1 MVLNLC
7 PLESFWRE
15 ILFPSR
21 TEREGEIFEFLQR
34 SESKPSC
41 SCLFS
46 LKLLFLNEHHAL
58 TPEEQEIPVRC
69 LKLLCCQLLFHLS
82 LVNILIFVSGKRTMG
97 FSWVLISSVTLCA
110 VLWNLLSVADSRY
123 LIWPL
128 PLKCHPLLCGL
139 FYVALGHGNPKVKSD
154 IF

>member
-15 ILFPSR
+15 IPFPSR
-21 TEREGEIFEFLQR
+21 TERGGEIFEFLQIP
-34 SESKPSC
+34 ESKPSC

-82 LVNILIFVSGKRTMG
+82 LVNILIFVSGHG
-97 FSWVLISSVTLCA
+97 VFLSSHSSVTLCA
-110 VLWNLLSVADSRY
+110 VLWNLLSVADSRC

-128 PLKCHPLLCGL
+128 PLKCCPLLCGL
-139 FYVALGHGNPKVKSD
+139 YYVALGHRNPKVKSD